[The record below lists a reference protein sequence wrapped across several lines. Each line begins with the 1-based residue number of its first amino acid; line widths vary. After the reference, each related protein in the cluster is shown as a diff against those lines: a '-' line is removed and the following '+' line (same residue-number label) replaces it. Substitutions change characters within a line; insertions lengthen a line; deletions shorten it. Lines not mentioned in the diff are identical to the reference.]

1 MNNTTRV
8 VKPLRWLLLKPL
20 KNMVGQ
26 PSLEKVHNYQIY
38 QKYIIF
44 NKHFFIVSA
53 KALNLEKVEELK
65 EVCIIKKRYNLSQN

>member
-1 MNNTTRV
+1 
-8 VKPLRWLLLKPL
+8 
-20 KNMVGQ
+20 MVGQ

-53 KALNLEKVEELK
+53 KALNLEKVDRRIER
-65 EVCIIKKRYNLSQN
+65 KKSVS